1 MRLMRHDVLSLVAVL
16 ALISSTQAWGQS
28 IWPSTNELF
37 RKVEAQQQLVDS
49 INARLGKLETSTQ
62 QNQQLL
68 DLLQEV
74 ETLKAEVAKLRG
86 QAEVQVHQLD
96 TLGKR
101 QNDLYIDLDQRITDL
116 GKAGKPAEGTEVVPA
131 AAASQ
136 PAAPSVVPKADA
148 AVAPKADVA
157 SGPATTPKP
166 DPAAESR
173 AYEAALNLFR
183 DANYAGAIASFRG
196 FLKAYPD
203 GELASNAQYWIGYSY
218 YALKDYKSALAHQQ
232 KLVAAY
238 PNSNKVP
245 DSLLNIA
252 TNQIALDNL
261 VDARK
266 TLEELVAKYPD
277 TNAATLAARR
287 LSALK

>member
-1 MRLMRHDVLSLVAVL
+1 MRRDALSLSLVVAL
-16 ALISSTQAWGQS
+16 ALIPSAQAWGQS
-28 IWPSTNELF
+28 IWPSTNELT
-37 RKVEAQQQLVDS
+37 RKLETLQQLVDS
-49 INARLGKLETSTQ
+49 INARLGKQESAGQ

-68 DLLQEV
+68 GLLQEV

-86 QAEVQVHQLD
+86 QAEVQGHQLD

-116 GKAGKPAEGTEVVPA
+116 GQSGKPAVPSETEPA
-131 AAASQ
+131 AGQ
-136 PAAPSVVPKADA
+136 P
-148 AVAPKADVA
+148 VAPA
-157 SGPATTPKP
+157 SAAARPDATPVTATAPQA
-166 DPAAESR
+166 DPAVEARAR
-173 AYEAALNLFR
+173 AYESAYNQFK
-183 DANYAGAIASFRG
+183 DADYAGAIASFRG

-203 GELASNAQYWIGYSY
+203 SELASNAQYWIGYSY

-232 KLVAAY
+232 KLVVMY
-238 PNSNKVP
+238 PTSNKVP
-245 DSLLNIA
+245 DSMLNIA
-252 TNQIALDNL
+252 TNQIALDKL

-277 TNAATLAARR
+277 TNAAALAARR

>member
-1 MRLMRHDVLSLVAVL
+1 MRLMQRDVLSLVVAL
-16 ALISSTQAWGQS
+16 ALIPSAQAWGQS
-28 IWPSTNELF
+28 IWPSTNELT
-37 RKVEAQQQLVDS
+37 RKVETLQQLVDS
-49 INARLGKLETSTQ
+49 INVRLGKLESSTQ

-68 DLLQEV
+68 GLLQEV
-74 ETLKAEVAKLRG
+74 ETLKSEVAKLRG

-116 GKAGKPAEGTEVVPA
+116 GKSGKPAEGTEVVPA

-136 PAAPSVVPKADA
+136 PAAPSSATPKPD
-148 AVAPKADVA
+148 VAPVA
-157 SGPATTPKP
+157 ATASKP

-183 DANYAGAIASFRG
+183 EANYAGAIASFRG

-238 PNSNKVP
+238 PTSNKVP

>member
-1 MRLMRHDVLSLVAVL
+1 MRLMRRNVLSLVVAL
-16 ALISSTQAWGQS
+16 ALIPSAQAWGQS
-28 IWPSTNELF
+28 IWPSTNELT
-37 RKVEAQQQLVDS
+37 RKVEALQQLVDS
-49 INARLGKLETSTQ
+49 INARLGKLESSTQ

-68 DLLQEV
+68 GLLQEV
-74 ETLKAEVAKLRG
+74 ETLKSEVAKLRG

-116 GKAGKPAEGTEVVPA
+116 GKPGKPAGVIEPVPA
-131 AAASQ
+131 TSQ
-136 PAAPSVVPKADA
+136 PATSTSATPK
-148 AVAPKADVA
+148 PDVA
-157 SGPATTPKP
+157 SGPATAPKP
-166 DPAAESR
+166 DLSEESR
-173 AYEAALNLFR
+173 AYESALSLFR

-203 GELASNAQYWIGYSY
+203 SELASNSQYWIGYSY

-238 PNSNKVP
+238 PTSNKVP

-252 TNQIALDNL
+252 MNQIALDNL

-266 TLEELVAKYPD
+266 TLEALVAKYPD

>member
-1 MRLMRHDVLSLVAVL
+1 MRLMRRDVLSLVVAL
-16 ALISSTQAWGQS
+16 ALIPPAQAWGQS

-74 ETLKAEVAKLRG
+74 ETLKSEVAKLRG
-86 QAEVQVHQLD
+86 QAEVQLHQLD

-116 GKAGKPAEGTEVVPA
+116 GKAGKPAEATEAVPA

-136 PAAPSVVPKADA
+136 PAAASGTPKPDA
-148 AVAPKADVA
+148 A
-157 SGPATTPKP
+157 SGPAAAPKP

-232 KLVAAY
+232 KLVAMY
-238 PNSNKVP
+238 PTSSKVP

-252 TNQIALDNL
+252 TSQIALDNL

-266 TLEELVAKYPD
+266 TLEELVARYPD

>member
-1 MRLMRHDVLSLVAVL
+1 MRLMRRDVLPLVVAL
-16 ALISSTQAWGQS
+16 ALIPSAQAWGQS

-37 RKVEAQQQLVDS
+37 RKVEAQQQLIDS
-49 INARLGKLETSTQ
+49 INTRLGKLETSTQ

-74 ETLKAEVAKLRG
+74 ETLKSEVAKLRG
-86 QAEVQVHQLD
+86 QAEVQLHQLD

-116 GKAGKPAEGTEVVPA
+116 GKAGKPAEGTEAVPA

-136 PAAPSVVPKADA
+136 PAAGTPRPDA
-148 AVAPKADVA
+148 A
-157 SGPATTPKP
+157 SGPAAAPKP

-218 YALKDYKSALAHQQ
+218 YALKDYKTALAHQQ
-232 KLVAAY
+232 KLIAAY
-238 PNSNKVP
+238 PTSNKVP

-252 TNQIALDNL
+252 TNQIAMDNL
-261 VDARK
+261 VEARK
-266 TLEELVAKYPD
+266 TLEELVAKYPG

>member
-1 MRLMRHDVLSLVAVL
+1 MRLMRRDVLPLVVAL
-16 ALISSTQAWGQS
+16 ALIPSAQAWGQS

-37 RKVEAQQQLVDS
+37 RKVEAQQQLIDS

-74 ETLKAEVAKLRG
+74 ETLKSEVAKLRG
-86 QAEVQVHQLD
+86 QAEVQLHQLD

-101 QNDLYIDLDQRITDL
+101 QNDLYIDLDQRITDW
-116 GKAGKPAEGTEVVPA
+116 GKAGKPAEGTEAVPA

-136 PAAPSVVPKADA
+136 PVAASGTPKPDA
-148 AVAPKADVA
+148 A
-157 SGPATTPKP
+157 SGPANMPKP

-232 KLVAAY
+232 KLVAMY
-238 PNSNKVP
+238 PTSSKVP

-261 VDARK
+261 VEARK
-266 TLEELVAKYPD
+266 TLEELVARYPD